1 MQIEPII
8 TTNLSVDEVAEWITE
23 KAQAFNKLQS
33 LRAEREREIRDHER
47 TMARLDED
55 IARWEDRC
63 SLTVQPQ

>member
-1 MQIEPII
+1 MQAEPII
-8 TTNLSVDEVAEWITE
+8 TTSLSVDEVAEWITE

>member
-1 MQIEPII
+1 MKIEPII
-8 TTNLSVDEVAEWITE
+8 TTSLSVDEVAEWITE

>member
-1 MQIEPII
+1 MQAEPII
-8 TTNLSVDEVAEWITE
+8 TTSLSVDEVAEWITE

-33 LRAEREREIRDHER
+33 LRAEREREIRDHGR